1 MASCFYTLAALNR
14 FRNGPSVWIMRMNRY
29 FKERLWLVYTILASL
44 SWGFWGVMTKF
55 VSGDINPFVNHFLF
69 SAGMLFTLPFIL
81 RKCKRKEV
89 NMKGILWGIG
99 GGILAVIGNLCVY
112 QSFSTGGLA
121 SVVIPLSNLYPM
133 GTILIALFVFKE
145 KLHWMNG
152 IGILIVVPAIIMLS
166 GQSQIF
172 DDPLLFFRSL
182 GLNTWLLFALLSL
195 FLYILFSASQ
205 KVTTHF
211 ISASWSYL
219 SFIVSCAI
227 GSICFM
233 SFGLID
239 YHFSHKTL
247 GIGLV
252 AGLVDGF
259 GVLAIFAA
267 YRAEGKAAQ
276 VSSIAAMMQ
285 QLFTIIMA
293 LIFLKERLAWIGYTG
308 ICLAILGTL
317 FLSVEKKKKEI
328 TNART

>member
-1 MASCFYTLAALNR
+1 
-14 FRNGPSVWIMRMNRY
+14 MNQF
-29 FKERLWLVYTILASL
+29 FKQRLWLVYTILAAL

-55 VSGDINPFVNHFLF
+55 NSADINPFVNHFLF

-81 RKCKRKEV
+81 RKCHIKEV
-89 NMKGILWGIG
+89 NLKGILWGLG
-99 GGILAVIGNLCVY
+99 GGILAVIGNICVY
-112 QSFSTGGLA
+112 QSFSTGGQA

-152 IGILIVVPAIIMLS
+152 IGILVVVPAIIMLS

-172 DDPLLFFRSL
+172 EDPLLFFRSL
-182 GLNTWLLFALLSL
+182 GLKTWLLFALLSL
-195 FLYILFSASQ
+195 LLYVLFSASQ
-205 KVTTHF
+205 KVTTNY
-211 ISASWSYL
+211 ISAAWSYL
-219 SFIVSCAI
+219 SFIASCVIASVS
-227 GSICFM
+227 FM
-233 SFGLID
+233 AFGLID
-239 YHFSHKTL
+239 YEFSRNTL

-276 VSSIAAMMQ
+276 VSSIAAMLQ
-285 QLFTIIMA
+285 QLFTIILA

-308 ICLAILGTL
+308 IGLAILGTL
-317 FLSVEKKKKEI
+317 FLSVEKKK
-328 TNART
+328 NLF